1 MDIYIKPEKKII
13 TSKTGKVKIK
23 DIAKVYVEDPSL
35 LKHINNL
42 TVLNIKE
49 NENKCYLIT
58 VIDIINIKILTII
71 IEWWLPVKNITLE
84 IPIVGNSISA
94 RNTK

>member
-23 DIAKVYVEDPSL
+23 DIAKVYVEEPSL

-49 NENKCYLIT
+49 NENKCYL
-58 VIDIINIKILTII
+58 V
-71 IEWWLPVKNITLE
+71 
-84 IPIVGNSISA
+84 
-94 RNTK
+94 